1 MKAVLFDRDPEI
13 RVGDVPDLEPGDDE
27 VLVQVG
33 ACGICASELH
43 VARIKDFDLPYPF
56 VAGHEAAG
64 VVAKVG
70 KAVTNVEPGAHVA
83 VQPAILCGTCRFCRS
98 GHANLCQ
105 APRHIG
111 LHRPGGFAEYVAAP
125 AANVHASGDLPDT
138 AAACTEP
145 LACAL
150 HGLQR
155 LGPGFAEDVL
165 VFGAG
170 TIGLL
175 FLQLVRNQGAG
186 RVVIIDLHPHR
197 LAAAQ
202 HLGADHVVVPDE
214 DQAAALRRL
223 APSGFDCVVDTTGV
237 PAVVEAAFDHV
248 GPAGR
253 LLMLGSC
260 PTTATISIHPR
271 IVQHQDVTVMGAFSF
286 SLEFV
291 PALQMLR
298 EGRIQTDPIV
308 THCYPLDEFP
318 QAFEQARLGREGIKI
333 CICP

>member
-13 RVGDVPDLEPGDDE
+13 RVGEIPDPRIGDDE

-43 VARIKDFDLPYPF
+43 VAEIKGFDLPYPF

-64 VVAKVG
+64 VVTQVG
-70 KAVTNVEPGAHVA
+70 RSVTNVKVGEYVV
-83 VQPAILCGTCRFCRS
+83 VQPAISCGTCRFCRNS
-98 GHANLCQ
+98 HSNLCQ
-105 APRHIG
+105 DPRYID
-111 LHRPGGFAEYVAAP
+111 LHRPGGFAEYVVAP
-125 AANVHASGDLPDT
+125 EANVYATGDLSDT

-155 LGPGFAEDVL
+155 LGAGAAEDVL
-165 VFGAG
+165 IFGAG
-170 TIGLL
+170 TIGLF
-175 FLQLVRNQGAG
+175 FLQLVHNHGAG
-186 RVVIIDLHPHR
+186 RVVVVDLHPHR

-202 HLGADHVVVPDE
+202 HLGATHVVMPDE
-214 DQAAALRRL
+214 DQAAALGRL
-223 APSGFDCVVDTTGV
+223 APLGFDCVIDTTGV
-237 PAVVEAAFDHV
+237 SAVVEAAFDQV
-248 GPAGR
+248 GPGGR

-271 IVQHQDVTVMGAFSF
+271 MVQRQDLTVAGAFGF
-286 SLEFV
+286 SSEFV

>member
-43 VARIKDFDLPYPF
+43 VAGIKDFDLPYPF

-125 AANVHASGDLPDT
+125 AANVHASGDLPDAASSHGPRGKLRLSDSDLKPT
-138 AAACTEP
+138 IEEALRHHGGNVAAAARHLDTSRMQV
-145 LACAL
+145 
-150 HGLQR
+150 HR
-155 LGPGFAEDVL
+155 WMKKLGIDPN
-165 VFGAG
+165 
-170 TIGLL
+170 L
-175 FLQLVRNQGAG
+175 FR
-186 RVVIIDLHPHR
+186 
-197 LAAAQ
+197 
-202 HLGADHVVVPDE
+202 
-214 DQAAALRRL
+214 
-223 APSGFDCVVDTTGV
+223 S
-237 PAVVEAAFDHV
+237 
-248 GPAGR
+248 
-253 LLMLGSC
+253 
-260 PTTATISIHPR
+260 
-271 IVQHQDVTVMGAFSF
+271 
-286 SLEFV
+286 
-291 PALQMLR
+291 
-298 EGRIQTDPIV
+298 
-308 THCYPLDEFP
+308 
-318 QAFEQARLGREGIKI
+318 
-333 CICP
+333 